1 MYRLSSFTLALSLV
15 LFSWSCWSAPLSA
28 ATVKRSAVVP
38 KLAGSPVI
46 FGAGTY
52 PRANSL
58 SGSSMPA
65 GSIIGAYTAFQN
77 GNNVLKTV
85 LSTDNGASWQALGEI
100 ASEASNANDL
110 DNPNI
115 LQLPS
120 GRVLCAFRNH
130 SKNPSTGAYTYFR
143 ITVSYSD
150 DLGKSWKYL
159 STPSSDP
166 GPVNGNWEPF
176 LRNAKDGSLQIYY
189 SRENSAA
196 DQDTLERFST
206 DGGETW
212 TNPQTISGSGIT
224 ARDGRCIFGVFL
236 NWRQFLS
243 DVPCFRS
250 QSTVI
255 LISRL
260 SCELG
265 SLYESGLTD
274 LQCCAGMTG
283 VTTISG
289 TTLMAVFESETN
301 GLFTVN
307 SITSSDDGKTWG
319 NRETVYTPDS
329 PNTSA
334 GAPQIVNVGGTLCVS
349 FMTNEDSQLSA
360 PSNGYTTDTAAKFIT
375 SGDGGVTWGNKITV
389 GQVLSVWPGLYSLGE
404 TSLLMLFDNQG
415 AKSQTITLS

>member
-1 MYRLSSFTLALSLV
+1 MCRLSRLSLALSLV
-15 LFSWSCWSAPLSA
+15 LFSWGCWSAPFSA

-46 FGAGTY
+46 FGGGTY

-58 SGSSMPA
+58 SGSSVPA

-85 LSTDNGASWQALGEI
+85 LSTDSGASWKALGEI
-100 ASEASNANDL
+100 ASGASNANDI
-110 DNPNI
+110 DNPYI

-130 SKNPSTGAYTYFR
+130 SKDPSTGAYTYFR
-143 ITVSYSD
+143 ITVTYSD

-206 DGGETW
+206 DGGKTW

-224 ARDGRCIFGVFL
+224 ARDGTCIFGVVL
-236 NWRQFLS
+236 N
-243 DVPCFRS
+243 
-250 QSTVI
+250 
-255 LISRL
+255 
-260 SCELG
+260 
-265 SLYESGLTD
+265 
-274 LQCCAGMTG
+274 
-283 VTTISG
+283 
-289 TTLMAVFESETN
+289 
-301 GLFTVN
+301 
-307 SITSSDDGKTWG
+307 
-319 NRETVYTPDS
+319 
-329 PNTSA
+329 
-334 GAPQIVNVGGTLCVS
+334 
-349 FMTNEDSQLSA
+349 
-360 PSNGYTTDTAAKFIT
+360 
-375 SGDGGVTWGNKITV
+375 
-389 GQVLSVWPGLYSLGE
+389 
-404 TSLLMLFDNQG
+404 
-415 AKSQTITLS
+415 